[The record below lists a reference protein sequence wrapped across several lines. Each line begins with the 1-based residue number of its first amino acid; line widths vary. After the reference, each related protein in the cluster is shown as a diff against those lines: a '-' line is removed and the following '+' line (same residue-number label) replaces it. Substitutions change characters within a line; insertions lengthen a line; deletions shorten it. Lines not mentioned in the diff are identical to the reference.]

1 MSSVPQAPT
10 FAAKAAFLARRESL
24 PDRPD
29 AVERIDTHFARVF
42 LSDRLVYKLKK
53 PIRVERADF
62 TAPAARRAYCELEVT
77 LNRRLAADTYLRTVP
92 LVETPAG
99 LALDG
104 EGEPVDW
111 LVEMRRLPAART
123 LEAVAAQGAVRDAD
137 LVAVVRK
144 LVRFYRETPRA
155 PWDAPTYA
163 ALLERRAGDYARQ
176 LAAAG
181 PALDAARVARVAAA
195 QRALVAASRDALAS
209 RIAAGRVV
217 DAHGD
222 LRPEHVFLTDDPQ
235 LIDCLE
241 FSIELRWLDTAEEIA
256 FLDLELERLGHAALG
271 ARLTALY
278 RELSGDDAPRELVL
292 LYRSQ
297 RAVVRALLSAWHL
310 PGRSDADADRWTARA
325 RWYLGAAEAALAQA
339 RGRCP

>member
-1 MSSVPQAPT
+1 MTSVPQEVT
-10 FAAKAAFLARRESL
+10 FVAKAAFLARCESL
-24 PDRPD
+24 PDRPA

-42 LSDRLVYKLKK
+42 LSDRLAYKLKK
-53 PIRVERADF
+53 PIRVEHADF
-62 TAPAARRAYCELEVT
+62 TRAAARRAYCELEVT

-104 EGEPVDW
+104 RGVPVDW

-137 LVAVVRK
+137 LVAIVRK

-155 PWDAPTYA
+155 PWDAQTYA
-163 ALLERRAGDYARQ
+163 AVLERRAGDYARR
-176 LAAAG
+176 LAA
-181 PALDAARVARVAAA
+181 PELELDAARVARVAAA
-195 QRALVAASRDALAS
+195 QQAFVAANRDALAR
-209 RIAAGRVV
+209 RIAAERVV

-235 LIDCLE
+235 IIDCLE

-256 FLDLELERLGHAALG
+256 FLDLELERLGHAELG

-278 RELSGDDAPRELVL
+278 REVSGDDAPRELAMF
-292 LYRSQ
+292 YRSQ

-310 PGRSDADADRWTARA
+310 PGRGGADADRWAARA
-325 RWYLGAAEAALAQA
+325 RWYLGAAESSLAQA
-339 RGRCP
+339 GGVCP